1 MLKPRSAEAESM
13 SRICQAKENSE
24 GALMGMQPCSQ
35 PFVTGQTGQDIELKG
50 RDGLFFRGFL
60 LGQRRKEHVCHTAH
74 LESSKTISKF
84 DLQGKL
90 VKD

>member
-1 MLKPRSAEAESM
+1 M
-13 SRICQAKENSE
+13 SRICQTKENSE
-24 GALMGMQPCSQ
+24 RALMGMQ

-60 LGQRRKEHVCHTAH
+60 LGQRRKEHVCHMAH